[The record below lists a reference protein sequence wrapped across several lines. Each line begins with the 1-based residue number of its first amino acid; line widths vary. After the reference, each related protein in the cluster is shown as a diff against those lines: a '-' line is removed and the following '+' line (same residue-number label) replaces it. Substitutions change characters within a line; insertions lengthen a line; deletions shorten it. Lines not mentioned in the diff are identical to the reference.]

1 MLVKTV
7 QVNTF
12 KHAIDS
18 VKDVLGDVTFV
29 FIPRRGIVMPAVD
42 VGKKAFVHL
51 FFDAKAF
58 EIFDVDTHTSA
69 TFEIA
74 HLYKIVKNA
83 SSHNFDVLSLQLT
96 DNALQVH
103 MANSETDASVSYA
116 LRLIKDVPRELDMPD
131 MAFQIVFD
139 IDARELA
146 RYLRDIQAVSNTV
159 KIRVKNRQAVMVA
172 HGALG
177 KCKIRIPMG
186 QPALPVTVSPSSSKC
201 VARPVTA
208 KKKQLR
214 GVWFSVYDVPSSE
227 GVSGIFS
234 VKYLT
239 AFCKASC
246 LGGMATLKLAHGAPM
261 CCEFGVGALGK
272 LCFYLCHAN
281 TA

>member
-29 FIPRRGIVMPAVD
+29 FIPQRGIVMPAVD

-58 EIFDVDTHTSA
+58 EIFDVDSHVSA

-83 SSHNFDVLSLQLT
+83 SSHNFDVLSMQLT

-103 MANSETDASVSYA
+103 MANSETDTSVSYA
-116 LRLIKDVPRELDMPD
+116 LRLIKDVPRELDMPNL
-131 MAFQIVFD
+131 AFQIVFD

-146 RYLRDIQAVSNTV
+146 RYLRDIQAVANTV

-186 QPALPVTVSPSSSKC
+186 QALTGSASLSLPNC
-201 VARPVTA
+201 VARPVTT

-214 GVWFSVYDVPSSE
+214 GVWFSLYDVPSSE

-234 VKYLT
+234 VKYLS

-246 LGGMATLKLAHGAPM
+246 LGGMATLKLARGAPL
-261 CCEFGVGALGK
+261 CCEFNVGALGK

-281 TA
+281 GA